1 MLAIKKSNS
10 LNVILLL
17 VSLVTMISAGLPD
30 QEKFKNLKVL
40 SKDISEKELDK
51 VMDNFKIALGVD
63 CNYCHARNPNNIDLD
78 FASDRKP
85 EKEIARKMM
94 IMTSEINKKY
104 FGFNQTEKDIQAVGC
119 YTCHR
124 GSERP
129 EIDSLYLQGK
139 N

>member
-1 MLAIKKSNS
+1 MQNTNS
-10 LNVILLL
+10 LKIVLLL
-17 VSLVTMISAGLPD
+17 VSLVALISAGLPK

-63 CNYCHARNPNNIDLD
+63 CNYCHARNPVNRELD
-78 FASDRKP
+78 FVSDKMP

-124 GSERP
+124 GTERP
-129 EIDSLYLQGK
+129 GIDSLYLQGK